1 LGSHFGFH
9 GERVE
14 YRAELEIALKSA
26 FAATKEGRTAILNVM
41 VSR

>member
-14 YRAELEIALKSA
+14 YRAELEIALRSA
-26 FAATKEGRTAILNVM
+26 LAATKEGKTAILNVLL
-41 VSR
+41 SR